1 MTAASYGYTLSYRS
15 KWEHPVFNS
24 KQEAA
29 VWAWMCDAAQWTDVA
44 FRTKYGDVDLRR
56 GELIITERTIAEDFG
71 LVRHA
76 VRDLIDRMVKD
87 GMIRR
92 VLNRIPA
99 RAGTVV
105 KIVKYDDY
113 QTIGRHISQPQNQP
127 QIQPQNSEIATA
139 NAELIDEQYQVVA
152 EDADDPANRKTAV
165 QPTANPTA
173 NPTKNNTKKENTKK
187 EGREREGDFPV
198 PALEGEVLSPSAP
211 AKPSPT
217 GSRLSPEW
225 VLPQAWGVW
234 ALEQGADRQQ
244 IYLES
249 EKFRDYWIAQTGK
262 SARKADWYATWRNWV
277 RRAIENQKGKHYGKR
292 GHNSVEDRNGFAVL
306 NRRLEER
313 AGGSVGAQSG
323 LW

>member
-1 MTAASYGYTLSYRS
+1 MTAASYGYTLSYRA
-15 KWEHPVFNS
+15 KWEHAVFNS

-29 VWAWMCDAAQWTDVA
+29 VWAWMCDAAQWADVA
-44 FRTKYGDVDLRR
+44 FSTKYGTVDLRR
-56 GELIITERTIAEDFG
+56 GELIITERGIADDFG

-76 VRDLIDRMVKD
+76 VRDLIERMVKD

-92 VLNRIPA
+92 ILNRCPT

-127 QIQPQNSEIATA
+127 QTQPQNSEIATA
-139 NAELIDEQYQVVA
+139 KPERINEEYQGVEAER
-152 EDADDPANRKTAV
+152 DDQANRKTAI

-187 EGREREGDFPV
+187 EGRERDGDFPA

-217 GSRLSPEW
+217 GSRRCWPSRPRWPSPSRRCS
-225 VLPQAWGVW
+225 PSRSAAPAGV
-234 ALEQGADRQQ
+234 R
-244 IYLES
+244 
-249 EKFRDYWIAQTGK
+249 RP
-262 SARKADWYATWRNWV
+262 TWR
-277 RRAIENQKGKHYGKR
+277 
-292 GHNSVEDRNGFAVL
+292 
-306 NRRLEER
+306 
-313 AGGSVGAQSG
+313 
-323 LW
+323 